1 MKFKVADSSE
11 QKVVTRKRNLA
22 SAKTRL
28 SKVFNASKGTGND
41 GVDNITLNWAFRHL
55 AKAYVL
61 EGDEKNAKA
70 TLKEMEDTFKQKKLK
85 APVLQRISRQASAVL
100 KNTK

>member
-11 QKVVTRKRNLA
+11 QKVLTRKRNMGA
-22 SAKTRL
+22 AKARL
-28 SKVFNASKGTGND
+28 GKVFAASKGNE
-41 GVDNITLNWAFRHL
+41 GVDNITLNWAYRHL
-55 AKAYVL
+55 AKAFLL
-61 EGDEKNAKA
+61 ESDEKSAKA

-85 APVLQRISRQASAVL
+85 APILQKISKQASAVL